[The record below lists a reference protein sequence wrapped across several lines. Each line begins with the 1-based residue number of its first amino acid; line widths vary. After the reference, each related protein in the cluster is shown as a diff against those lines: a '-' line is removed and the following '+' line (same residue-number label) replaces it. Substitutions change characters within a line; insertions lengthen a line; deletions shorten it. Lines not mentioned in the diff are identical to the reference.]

1 MRGCTMIANAW
12 LKTARILMLCLCAVA
27 IFQFVSCSTMP
38 EGGQIISFEPGMEE
52 KLPKGLKKAFID
64 YWAARARLDW
74 ETIYNMEAP
83 HLRWRYSK
91 EAFMDRYG
99 RAPKPVSVKVTGVNP
114 LTYQV
119 ADVSIVLVLPDKR
132 TGKEETL
139 YPRDRWL
146 MVNGKWY
153 HIWKLPILD
162 QFL

>member
-1 MRGCTMIANAW
+1 MIGCTMIANTW
-12 LKTARILMLCLCAVA
+12 SKTARFLFLCVCAMLA
-27 IFQFVSCSTMP
+27 FQFVSCSTMP
-38 EGGQIISFEPGMEE
+38 EGGQIISFEPGVEG
-52 KLPKGLKKAFID
+52 KLPKELKKAFIN

-99 RAPKPVSVKVTGVNP
+99 RAPKPVSVKVTGGNL
-114 LTYQV
+114 LTDQV
-119 ADVSIVLVLPDKR
+119 ADVSITLVLPDKR
-132 TGKEETL
+132 TGKEETV

-146 MVNGKWY
+146 KVNGQWY

-162 QFL
+162 NFL